1 MNRPAA
7 FSLLF
12 SAALTFSAVFIPAG
26 HAADNL
32 RVIGELYNDP
42 CTLLPEN
49 KDLVVDFSDVS
60 LPDLY
65 EGVEVRKSFS
75 LILSDCDI
83 TDMNRFKIKFTGTPD
98 MPSYLALDPS
108 SDAGGF
114 AIGVRTDNI
123 PLIPLNQFSNT
134 ITIAGNGENNIRFTA
149 FLQVDPKAK
158 PVKPLSTAR
167 LIPPRF

>member
-1 MNRPAA
+1 MNHPAD

-12 SAALTFSAVFIPAG
+12 SAALIFSAAFIPAG

-83 TDMNRFKIKFTGTPD
+83 TDMNRFKIKFTGTGTPD

-123 PLIPLNQFSNT
+123 PLIPLNQFSNA
-134 ITIAGNGENNIRFTA
+134 ITIAGNGENNIRFY
-149 FLQVDPKAK
+149 
-158 PVKPLSTAR
+158 
-167 LIPPRF
+167 RFFAG

>member
-1 MNRPAA
+1 MNHPAD

-12 SAALTFSAVFIPAG
+12 SAALIFSAAFIPAG

-83 TDMNRFKIKFTGTPD
+83 TDMNRFKIKFTETGTRICRPIWRWIRPVTQAGL
-98 MPSYLALDPS
+98 PSEC
-108 SDAGGF
+108 GQIIF
-114 AIGVRTDNI
+114 R
-123 PLIPLNQFSNT
+123 
-134 ITIAGNGENNIRFTA
+134 
-149 FLQVDPKAK
+149 
-158 PVKPLSTAR
+158 
-167 LIPPRF
+167 